1 MGLLDLFRASEN
13 KRLKEEN
20 ERLRMTLSP
29 EQRELES
36 ILKRTTQLRNEENEL
51 EQKIKRATNKLDE
64 LQRSYSQKKA
74 ELIILDDELLMQSF
88 GLYEPLYD
96 FATSDEYKN
105 KLKEIRAV
113 SYTHLRAHETSV

>member
-96 FATSDEYKN
+96 FA
-105 KLKEIRAV
+105 
-113 SYTHLRAHETSV
+113 